1 MSNFSSINEEIIQA
15 SPLAIMIQSCEE
27 VSTNSWMEYIQ
38 ALLAI
43 SGADGEISAPEMKW
57 VFTDFLEIIGASDEQ
72 KEIIRNYNYLN
83 VNLED
88 LLPNLHIDVAM
99 NFKRTL
105 VYDAVMMAM
114 ADDDY
119 AKEEKEAVWKAAELL
134 EIPYFI
140 ARTIEGLVNTEKSLG
155 MIRKSLFEL
164 EEDSAHPILGLQSL
178 NMKPASVLERNTFGI
193 KLTCEDTQ
201 LNYGYALMIIAGAD
215 GEVSDAEKEWYI
227 NQFVTISEIPNHIA
241 EKVLVFD
248 YKNGNLQEVI
258 DNLKVDVTINFK
270 RTLLYNAVKM
280 ASADLSFPEQE
291 RAATEKVAEILDIST
306 DIAQTIHYLVDT
318 EAKISKM
325 RSTLFEYK

>member
-1 MSNFSSINEEIIQA
+1 MSSLSINEEVIQA
-15 SPLAIMIQSCEE
+15 SPLAIMIQSCQS
-27 VSTNSWMEYIQ
+27 VSTESWMKYIQ

-43 SGADGEISAPEMKW
+43 SGADGEISKEEMDW
-57 VFTDFLEIIGASDEQ
+57 VFTDFLEIIGATDEQ
-72 KEIIRNYNYLN
+72 KEIIRNFDYINISLD
-83 VNLED
+83 E
-88 LLPNLHIDVAM
+88 LLPTLTMDVPM

-114 ADDDY
+114 ADNDY

-164 EEDSAHPILGLQSL
+164 EEDTAHPIVGLHSL

-193 KLTCEDTQ
+193 KLTCEETQ

-215 GEVSDAEKEWYI
+215 GEVSPAEQEWYLD
-227 NQFVTISEIPNHIA
+227 QFVKVSETPQHIA
-241 EKVLVFD
+241 EKVIAYD
-248 YKNGNLQEVI
+248 YEHGDLKEVI
-258 DNLKVDVTINFK
+258 SNLKVDVTINFK

-280 ASADLSFPEQE
+280 ASADLNFPEQE
-291 RAATEKVAEILDIST
+291 REASEKVAGILGIT
-306 DIAQTIHYLVDT
+306 ADIAQTIHYLVDT